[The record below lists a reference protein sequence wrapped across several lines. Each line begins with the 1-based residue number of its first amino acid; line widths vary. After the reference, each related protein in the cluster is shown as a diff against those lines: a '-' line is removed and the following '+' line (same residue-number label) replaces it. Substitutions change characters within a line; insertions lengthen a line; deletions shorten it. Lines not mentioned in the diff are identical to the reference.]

1 MATCGACAPA
11 RKPAIDPRKLD
22 QRITL
27 QSRATGVD
35 ALGQESPAW
44 ADLPDVPEVWAQA
57 ITKRGREYFAAGSVQ
72 ADAGVVFRIRY
83 RADVLLNSA
92 TLRVVWRGVPYDIV
106 EPPQDI
112 DGQREAVDLVCSTGA
127 RDGR

>member
-1 MATCGACAPA
+1 MAASSCAPA
-11 RKPAIDPRKLD
+11 RKPQIDPRKLD

-27 QSRATGVD
+27 QSRAAGVD
-35 ALGQESPAW
+35 ALGQEAITW
-44 ADLPDVPEVWAQA
+44 TELATVWAQA

-72 ADAGVVFRIRY
+72 SEAGVVFRIRY

-92 TLRVVWRGVPYDIV
+92 TLRVLWRGVPYDIV